1 MASNQSFHTLLSV
14 LEELTQTDDHRKIAQ
29 ALNVSFDATIK
40 DIFTKWINNESITDE
55 ERRWLDL
62 YSRLQLFFVERCFL
76 NSSAT
81 NEDAETIN
89 CFPRYLFRS
98 KQTDILKE
106 VVIFVREEQKVP
118 DASTEGDSMFVYL
131 MRMLDARALAYPL
144 CFKSLKPPPTS
155 LNEELLLCLAHLD
168 AMQYVQAIELLSEN
182 DTSGPR
188 TELLHYRHQFFIG
201 CCTLSVA
208 LFESNHQIVIKSD
221 PKKYICALATYVRV
235 MLKEKDFVQNLA
247 SVYCLRGIMAIL
259 TNCVPTDSWL
269 RIINRALAEGSD
281 EDARKENPFNREFF
295 QLIIHRLIGSPLL
308 RNQATLSEICQGTL
322 LVDIAL
328 IFLNK
333 WSDTGDSLTNDDDD
347 AEENNNPSAPPTETN
362 QVFALLRADAELD
375 GNLKASQIIVPY
387 IDAKY
392 DRLRLMALATLSNI
406 MEFTDFENLQVSKP
420 NMVHDVVKLLFY
432 FIDRAF
438 ANPKKEFKGISFN
451 RLLRYLFR
459 FLAQDVVKSQTI
471 TYVSELVTFARNFHI
486 YALKILERISSAL
499 ALKEALLSNE
509 AFRTFFD
516 NDASI
521 QYESN
526 SSMKKL
532 SDQICRNLKWKQPE
546 ESSGMSR
553 QIFVLSL
560 RTEASLGPPLAPIE
574 DGLQQAFISYCREE
588 TAQCRLL
595 VETLVKAKLFTKIW
609 LDENEMRG
617 DMIETIVAAINQS
630 KAVFVLLSKAYCEST
645 ICRREWEF
653 AINRRIKVYHL
664 IVQRDF
670 KTGMYDWAQFN
681 IGANYYYRLSA
692 ENGLKRMID
701 HIQLTKKTAVPL
713 TPAQSSAP
721 ALAPLPPSTVPPL
734 NESTV
739 ASNEPKNYL
748 TKRSIVQWTS
758 EDIREWCL
766 DKNLEKWCQPL
777 VHYHGPALLELR
789 QSLAVES
796 HLQHFLNIN
805 DITIFDVIRFRCELN
820 QVVTQSL

>member
-1 MASNQSFHTLLSV
+1 MASNQNFHSLLSA
-14 LEELTQTDDHRKIAQ
+14 LKELTQTDDHRKIAQ
-29 ALNVSFDATIK
+29 ALNVSFDTTIK

-55 ERRWLDL
+55 ERGWLDL
-62 YSRLQLFFVERCFL
+62 YSQLQLFFVERCLL
-76 NSSAT
+76 NSNEA
-81 NEDAETIN
+81 NEDAETII

-106 VVIFVREEQKVP
+106 VVTFVREEQKVTS
-118 DASTEGDSMFVYL
+118 ASTESDSMFVYL

-155 LNEELLLCLAHLD
+155 LNEELSLCITHPD
-168 AMQYVQAIELLSEN
+168 AMQYLQAIEPLSEN

-208 LFESNHQIVIKSD
+208 LFESNHQIFIKSD
-221 PKKYICALATYVRV
+221 PKKYICALATYVRL
-235 MLKEKDFVQNLA
+235 MLKEKDFAQSQA
-247 SVYCLRGIMAIL
+247 SVYCLRGIMTIL

-281 EDARKENPFNREFF
+281 EDARKENPFNRELF

-308 RNQATLSEICQGTL
+308 RNQATLSEVCQGTL

-333 WSDTGDSLTNDDDD
+333 WSDTGDSLTNNDDD
-347 AEENNNPSAPPTETN
+347 AEEDNDPSAPPTETN

-406 MEFTDFENLQVSKP
+406 MEFTDFENLQISKP

-459 FLAQDVVKSQTI
+459 FLAQDVVKNQTI

-546 ESSGMSR
+546 ESSGMSS

-560 RTEASLGPPLAPIE
+560 RSEASLRSSLAPIE
-574 DGLQQAFISYCREE
+574 DGLQQAFISYCHKDMNQR
-588 TAQCRLL
+588 CL
-595 VETLVKAKLFTKIW
+595 VVKTLEKCNLFTKLW
-609 LDENEMRG
+609 VDQT
-617 DMIETIVAAINQS
+617 DMEANVTDTIVAAMNQS
-630 KAVFVLLSKAYCEST
+630 KAVFVLLSKSYCESSM
-645 ICRREWEF
+645 CRLEWEY
-653 AINRRIKVYHL
+653 AISKRIKVYHV
-664 IVQRDF
+664 IVQKDF
-670 KTGMYDWAQFN
+670 KKGTYDWAQFY
-681 IGANYYYRLSA
+681 IGAARYYRLD
-692 ENGLKRMID
+692 GKDDVKQMID
-701 HIQLTKKTAVPL
+701 NIRSIKNTIVSLS
-713 TPAQSSAP
+713 PAQSATPAP
-721 ALAPLPPSTVPPL
+721 AASPSSCVAPP

-739 ASNEPKNYL
+739 ASSEPKNYL
-748 TKRSIVQWTS
+748 NKRSIVQWTAD
-758 EDIREWCL
+758 DIREWCL

-777 VHYHGPALLELR
+777 LHYHGPALLELR
-789 QSLAVES
+789 RILAVES

-805 DITIFDVIRFRCELN
+805 DITVFDLALFRCELN
-820 QVVTQSL
+820 QVVAQSS